1 MDLFI
6 VIYIAGVLAMATL
19 CASAGDI
26 EPDDFPLATAISVFW
41 PITTVFIVVGV
52 VKDAYRHFKEKRD
65 LG

>member
-1 MDLFI
+1 MYLII

-26 EPDDFPLATAISVFW
+26 KPDDFPLATVISVFW
-41 PITTVFIVVGV
+41 PITTVFIIVGV
-52 VKDAYRHFKEKRD
+52 VKDVYRHFRAKRD